1 MSYKDIIAS
10 QKEGMRASARYGLL
24 GLHLASGPLTGF
36 ALGYALDLW
45 LLTGP
50 WCKMIFLFLGIGA
63 GFLNVWR
70 DSRDIINDMN
80 RTDSANPVILSVD
93 ETRNKAE

>member
-1 MSYKDIIAS
+1 MSYKDILES
-10 QKEGMRASARYGLL
+10 QKDGMRASARYGLV

-36 ALGYALDLW
+36 ALGYGLDLW

-70 DSRDIINDMN
+70 DSKEIIQKM
-80 RTDSANPVILSVD
+80 D
-93 ETRNKAE
+93 EKDEAISRSSGDA

>member
-1 MSYKDIIAS
+1 MSYKDVLES
-10 QKEGMRASARYGLL
+10 QKEGMHASARYGLL

-36 ALGYALDLW
+36 ALGYGLDLW

-70 DSRDIINDMN
+70 DSKDVIRDMDKPEPSLNAGLD
-80 RTDSANPVILSVD
+80 LD
-93 ETRNKAE
+93 EQRNKKE

>member
-1 MSYKDIIAS
+1 MSYKDVLES
-10 QKEGMRASARYGLL
+10 QKEGMRASARYGLV

-36 ALGYALDLW
+36 ALGYGLDLW

-70 DSRDIINDMN
+70 DSKELIGKMDNAPD
-80 RTDSANPVILSVD
+80 PKLSHD
-93 ETRNKAE
+93 TPEERNAKK

>member
-1 MSYKDIIAS
+1 MSYKDILEA
-10 QKEGMRASARYGLL
+10 QKDGARASARYGLV

-36 ALGYALDLW
+36 ALGYGLDVW

-70 DSRDIINDMN
+70 DSRDILRKM
-80 RTDSANPVILSVD
+80 D
-93 ETRNKAE
+93 EPEGNAKPASKAAENK

>member
-1 MSYKDIIAS
+1 MSGKDFLET
-10 QKEGMRASARYGLL
+10 QKEGLRASARQGLV

-36 ALGYALDLW
+36 ALGYGLDLW

-50 WCKMIFLFLGIGA
+50 WCKMIFLFIGIGA

-70 DSRDIINDMN
+70 DSRELIGKMD
-80 RTDSANPVILSVD
+80 
-93 ETRNKAE
+93 KAPGDGAEDPKKP

>member
-1 MSYKDIIAS
+1 MSYKDILES
-10 QKEGMRASARYGLL
+10 QKDGMRASARYGLV

-36 ALGYALDLW
+36 ALGYGLDLW

-70 DSRDIINDMN
+70 DSRQIINEMG
-80 RTDSANPVILSVD
+80 DSASSKSHDAAPAS
-93 ETRNKAE
+93 EREK

>member
-1 MSYKDIIAS
+1 MSFKDIVDT
-10 QKEGMRASARYGLL
+10 QKDGMRASASYGLM

-36 ALGYALDLW
+36 ALGYGLDLW

-70 DSRDIINDMN
+70 DSRELVQKLEKEGQKPYGGKP
-80 RTDSANPVILSVD
+80 DSAPG
-93 ETRNKAE
+93 K